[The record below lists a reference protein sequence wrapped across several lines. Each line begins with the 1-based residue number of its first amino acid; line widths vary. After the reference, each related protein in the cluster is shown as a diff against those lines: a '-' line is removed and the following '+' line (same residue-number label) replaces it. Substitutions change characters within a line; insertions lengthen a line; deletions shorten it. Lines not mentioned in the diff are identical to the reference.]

1 MASAL
6 LASSNEPCWGETKVY
21 MRKNPISN
29 PNPRPCPNLCTV
41 DYAGD
46 RTARFRTAEQEEAPP
61 VATAV
66 VSDDSSSFNRRPADL
81 NHRRDPGAGGSGRY
95 VTFNISAYSKTE
107 LRELKRRLVSELDQ
121 VRSLMIR
128 IQSRE
133 IQSSTRSAG
142 FGASGIYP
150 GGGREVTSSAG
161 LPPLEPWAS
170 KPSGTFSA
178 KANKDS
184 ESEKHL
190 AAMMKKCGQIL
201 SKLMKHKKSI
211 WFNTPVDVVGMGL
224 HDYFQIIKAPMDL
237 GTVKKKLHKG
247 LYPSPAEFASDVR
260 LTFNNALLYNPK
272 GHEVFKLAEQFLRH
286 FEGLF
291 GPSFHKYEKQQEE
304 QCRVSTEAAPSPDS
318 LLPIPASP
326 AVYSPP
332 PVPVVAPP
340 PPQQQLQL
348 QYPHVGRTTLVKLPK
363 PKAKDPN
370 KRPMSMEEKQ
380 KLSEGLQNL
389 PPEKMSHVL
398 HIVRKGN
405 VSTTQ
410 NGDEIEL
417 DIDTMDTE
425 TLWALDRFLCN
436 CKKMMSKMKRQEA
449 IANGLLL
456 HAGHAAARHQA
467 EGGGEMSP
475 VLVDASEV
483 AAAKKS
489 KRGGD
494 TAEEDVDIGDEL
506 PITNYPPVEI
516 QKDTGYATS
525 SSSSDS
531 DSSSSSGSDS
541 GSSSEGDSDE
551 EENEARSPAAGV
563 RSQRD

>member
-6 LASSNEPCWGETKVY
+6 LASSNEPCWGEPKVY

-46 RTARFRTAEQEEAPP
+46 RTARFRTMEQEEAPP

-81 NHRRDPGAGGSGRY
+81 NHRRDPAAGGSGSY

-161 LPPLEPWAS
+161 LPPLDPWAS
-170 KPSGTFSA
+170 RPSGTFSA
-178 KANKDS
+178 KTNKES
-184 ESEKHL
+184 ESDKLL

-211 WFNTPVDVVGMGL
+211 WFNTPVDVIGMGL
-224 HDYFQIIKAPMDL
+224 HDYFQIIKTPMDL
-237 GTVKKKLHKG
+237 GTVKKNLHKG

-272 GHEVFKLAEQFLRH
+272 GHEVHKLAEQFLRH

-291 GPSFHKYEKQQEE
+291 GPAFHKYEKQEE
-304 QCRVSTEAAPSPDS
+304 QCRVSTEAAPSPGP

-326 AVYSPP
+326 PVQSPAP
-332 PVPVVAPP
+332 FPVAPQEQP
-340 PPQQQLQL
+340 RQ
-348 QYPHVGRTTLVKLPK
+348 QYPHVARTTLVKQPK

-456 HAGHAAARHQA
+456 HAGHSAAVADAQLPA

-483 AAAKKS
+483 VAAKKS
-489 KRGGD
+489 KKGD